1 MKINY
6 FHLINILSKPHK
18 IKLFILQAFFLVT
31 AIFQVGGIASIAP
44 FIAVVSNP
52 EIIHTNSILSK
63 MYSILGSSSTSS
75 FMTTYAAMV
84 AAFILV
90 SNIIASYSI
99 WLLFRF
105 CAAAGLE
112 LQNRLYSEYIKNQYI
127 FFAQH
132 NSSKLIANVNQQIP
146 RYIYMV
152 LQPLLN
158 LVSQGFIAVII
169 IIGLVVMDPLLAL
182 IAIALIG
189 IVYIG
194 IYLIVRKNLVRAGE
208 DITEVGKRTLLLLNE
223 SIGGIKEVKL
233 LGIENWYKEEFY
245 KTKQSGLNAAAFI
258 GLAGDLPKYIVETV
272 IFIAILALAIYLLSA
287 HGSTGALSIV
297 SFYAMAG
304 YKILPAAQTIY
315 KSVSSIKTNEHVII
329 TISKALKEADIFPST
344 PEPQEN
350 CNYDNFKGLGIE
362 LKNISYSFP
371 GSTKKALDNLNLHI
385 PQNKLVSF
393 VGASGAGKST
403 AIDTLMCL
411 LNPDEGEVIIGDQ
424 LINEE
429 NVRAWQKK
437 IGFVPQNIFLLD
449 DSVKKNIAFGIP
461 EDQIDNERVL
471 AAAKKANIAD
481 FIEQLP
487 NGFDTFVGERGGQ
500 LSGGQKQRIGI
511 ARALYLNPKVLIL
524 DEATSAL
531 DTVTEAQIL
540 AEIAQLSE
548 NTTVIMI
555 AHRLSTVINSDV
567 IYVFSEGSVSGH
579 GTYSELIESN
589 SHFQKLV
596 NASSSERQ

>member
-1 MKINY
+1 
-6 FHLINILSKPHK
+6 
-18 IKLFILQAFFLVT
+18 
-31 AIFQVGGIASIAP
+31 
-44 FIAVVSNP
+44 
-52 EIIHTNSILSK
+52 
-63 MYSILGSSSTSS
+63 
-75 FMTTYAAMV
+75 
-84 AAFILV
+84 
-90 SNIIASYSI
+90 
-99 WLLFRF
+99 
-105 CAAAGLE
+105 
-112 LQNRLYSEYIKNQYI
+112 
-127 FFAQH
+127 
-132 NSSKLIANVNQQIP
+132 
-146 RYIYMV
+146 
-152 LQPLLN
+152 
-158 LVSQGFIAVII
+158 
-169 IIGLVVMDPLLAL
+169 
-182 IAIALIG
+182 
-189 IVYIG
+189 
-194 IYLIVRKNLVRAGE
+194 
-208 DITEVGKRTLLLLNE
+208 
-223 SIGGIKEVKL
+223 
-233 LGIENWYKEEFY
+233 
-245 KTKQSGLNAAAFI
+245 
-258 GLAGDLPKYIVETV
+258 
-272 IFIAILALAIYLLSA
+272 
-287 HGSTGALSIV
+287 
-297 SFYAMAG
+297 
-304 YKILPAAQTIY
+304 
-315 KSVSSIKTNEHVII
+315 
-329 TISKALKEADIFPST
+329 
-344 PEPQEN
+344 
-350 CNYDNFKGLGIE
+350 
-362 LKNISYSFP
+362 
-371 GSTKKALDNLNLHI
+371 
-385 PQNKLVSF
+385 
-393 VGASGAGKST
+393 
-403 AIDTLMCL
+403 MCL